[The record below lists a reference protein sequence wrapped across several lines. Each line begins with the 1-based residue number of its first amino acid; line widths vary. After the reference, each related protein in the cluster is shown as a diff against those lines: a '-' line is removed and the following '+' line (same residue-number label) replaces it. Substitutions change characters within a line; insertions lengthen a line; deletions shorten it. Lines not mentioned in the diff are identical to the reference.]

1 MFERILV
8 PLDGSPGAE
17 RAIPAA
23 ARIARAFGGSVI
35 LLSVV
40 APPVTPGKFSVPEV
54 FPKAPTEEELAEATA
69 YLRAIAQSDKLAG
82 ITTEV
87 QTLAGAVAPTILSAT
102 QSLHADLIVLC
113 THGYTGFKRW
123 RLGSVSEKVIRHA
136 PIPVFVLREGELEP
150 ATAVQ
155 QAVRALV
162 ALDGSSLSEAT
173 LEPAASLT
181 AGLAQATSQ
190 RGILRLMRVVDI
202 PSGYGKFRSTVDSFY
217 DAQMRAEAK
226 REYEQYLETV
236 AKRFSEGEL
245 AKYNLAVTTVITTDP
260 DVAEAIVQTAEQ
272 EKDDFI
278 AMATHGRGGV
288 QRWALGSITER
299 VLHATRVPLFIIR
312 PQEV

>member
-8 PLDGSPGAE
+8 PLDGSSIAE

-40 APPVTPGKFSVPEV
+40 ASPITPGKFSVPEEY
-54 FPKAPTEEELAEATA
+54 PKTSTEEERDSATT
-69 YLRAIAQSDKLAG
+69 YLRGIAQSDKLAG
-82 ITTEV
+82 IAAEV
-87 QTLAGAVAPTILSAT
+87 QTLVGATAPTILSAT
-102 QSLHADLIVLC
+102 QSLHADLIVLS

-123 RLGSVSEKVIRHA
+123 RLGSVAEKVIRHA
-136 PIPVFVLREGELEP
+136 QIPVFVLPERGSEP

-155 QAVRALV
+155 QAVHALV
-162 ALDGSSLSEAT
+162 ALDGSTLSEAM

-181 AGLAQATSQ
+181 AGLARAASQ
-190 RGILRLMRVVDI
+190 QGTLQLMRIVDI
-202 PSGYGKFRSTVDSFY
+202 PSGYGKFRSTVDLFY

-226 REYEQYLETV
+226 QEYEQYLETV

-245 AKYNLAVTTVITTDP
+245 AKYNLAVTTVVTTDP

-272 EKDDFI
+272 GKDDFT
-278 AMATHGRGGV
+278 AMATHGRGGI

-299 VLHATRVPLFIIR
+299 VLHATTIPLFIIR
-312 PQEV
+312 PEEV

>member
-8 PLDGSPGAE
+8 PLDGSSVAE

-23 ARIARAFGGSVI
+23 ASIARAFGGSVI

-40 APPVTPGKFSVPEV
+40 APPVTPGKFSVPEEY
-54 FPKAPTEEELAEATA
+54 PKASTEEERASATA
-69 YLRAIAQSDKLAG
+69 YLRGIAQSDKLAG
-82 ITTEV
+82 IATEV
-87 QTLAGAVAPTILSAT
+87 QTLVGATAPMILSAT

-123 RLGSVSEKVIRHA
+123 RLGSVAEKVIRHA
-136 PIPVFVLREGELEP
+136 QIPVFVLPERGSEP

-155 QAVRALV
+155 QAVHALV
-162 ALDGSSLSEAT
+162 ALDGSSLSEVM

-181 AGLAQATSQ
+181 AGLARAASQ
-190 RGILRLMRVVDI
+190 QGTLQLMRVVDI

-226 REYEQYLETV
+226 QEYEQYLETV

-245 AKYNLAVTTVITTDP
+245 AKYNLAVTTVVATDP

-272 EKDDFI
+272 EKVDFT

-299 VLHATRVPLFIIR
+299 VLHATMVPLFIMR

>member
-8 PLDGSPGAE
+8 PLDGSSVAE

-23 ARIARAFGGSVI
+23 ASIARAFGGSVI

-40 APPVTPGKFSVPEV
+40 APPVTPGKFSVPEEY
-54 FPKAPTEEELAEATA
+54 PKASTEEERASATA
-69 YLRAIAQSDKLAG
+69 YLRGIAQSDKLAG
-82 ITTEV
+82 IATEV
-87 QTLAGAVAPTILSAT
+87 QTLVGATAPMILSAT

-123 RLGSVSEKVIRHA
+123 RLGSVAEKVIRHA
-136 PIPVFVLREGELEP
+136 QIPVFVLPERGSEP

-155 QAVRALV
+155 QAVHALV
-162 ALDGSSLSEAT
+162 ALDGSSLSEVM

-181 AGLAQATSQ
+181 AGLARAASQ
-190 RGILRLMRVVDI
+190 QGTLQLMRVVDI

-226 REYEQYLETV
+226 QEYEQYMETV

-245 AKYNLAVTTVITTDP
+245 AKYNLAVTTVVATDP

-272 EKDDFI
+272 EKVDFT

-299 VLHATRVPLFIIR
+299 VLHATMVPLFIMR